1 MCWLVLTFNWHD
13 RESPKKR
20 LNEELFRL
28 VWPMSLFVGDC
39 YLMWEDAAHCGQHHS
54 LDKGSWTVP
63 YRRKLDERKQRAAWD
78 IHFSL
83 SSTIDWCYSRLRSY
97 FHFFLVTQCDLVCR
111 TNRHSFLYFFFFGQ
125 DICQGNRNRFRKL
138 CEGCGDF
145 LFHLCILSINLIFFK

>member
-63 YRRKLDERKQRAAWD
+63 YRRKLDERKQRAAWG

-83 SSTIDWCYSRLRSY
+83 SSTIDWCDSRLRSY

-111 TNRHSFLYFFFFGQ
+111 TNRHSLLYFFLVRIFVKATEIDLENCVKGVEIFYSIFAFF
-125 DICQGNRNRFRKL
+125 L
-138 CEGCGDF
+138 
-145 LFHLCILSINLIFFK
+145 